1 MNDTCPPNPNLVN
14 YPTDCEV
21 LAAMREK
28 AASRGAGRVYDPRL
42 LAKAAQ
48 IRLLLLDVDG
58 VLTDGRLLYAA
69 DGSEGKFFH
78 TQDGFGLR
86 LLRELGIDTGVI
98 TARESAMVARRA
110 QELAM
115 RFVYQKARQKLDAY
129 RQILA
134 ESGLKPVQVAYMGD
148 DWLDLPL
155 LTQVGLAIAPANAA
169 PEVVEIVHYQTPRAG
184 GHGAV
189 RDACDL
195 LVSASGQLAALLQRY
210 KNAARL

>member
-1 MNDTCPPNPNLVN
+1 MNDTCPPNSEN
-14 YPTDCEV
+14 YPSDCEV
-21 LAAMREK
+21 LAAMRER
-28 AASRGAGRVYDPRL
+28 ASMRGAGHLYEPRL
-42 LAKAAQ
+42 LERAAR

-58 VLTDGRLLYAA
+58 VLTDGRLFYSA
-69 DGSEGKFFH
+69 DGAEGKCFH

-110 QELAM
+110 RELAM
-115 RFVYQKARQKLDAY
+115 RFVYQKAPKKLGAY

-134 ESGLKPVQVAYMGD
+134 ESGLKPYQVAYMGD

-169 PEVVEIVHYQTPRAG
+169 PEVAEAAHYLTPRPG

-195 LVSASGQLAALLQRY
+195 LVAASGQWAALVQRY
-210 KNAARL
+210 KNQEGA

>member
-1 MNDTCPPNPNLVN
+1 MNDTCPPNPEN

-28 AASRGAGRVYDPRL
+28 AVGRTAGRVYEPRL
-42 LAKAAQ
+42 LARAAQ

-58 VLTDGRLLYAA
+58 VLTDGRLFYGA
-69 DGSEGKFFH
+69 DGAEGKCFH

-98 TARESAMVARRA
+98 TARESAMVTRRA
-110 QELAM
+110 RELAM
-115 RFVYQKARQKLDAY
+115 RFIYQKAPKKLDAY

-134 ESGLKPVQVAYMGD
+134 ESSLKPFQVAYMGD

-155 LTQVGLAIAPANAA
+155 LAQVGLAIAPADAA
-169 PEVVEIVHYQTPRAG
+169 AEVAEVVHYQTPRPG

-195 LVSASGQLAALLQRY
+195 LVAASGQLAALVQRY
-210 KNAARL
+210 KNQEYE

>member
-1 MNDTCPPNPNLVN
+1 MNDTCPPNPES

-28 AASRGAGRVYDPRL
+28 ASRRGAERSYDQRL
-42 LAKAAQ
+42 LARAAQ

-58 VLTDGRLLYAA
+58 VLTDGRLLYTA
-69 DGSEGKFFH
+69 DGGEGKFFH

-86 LLRELGIDTGVI
+86 LLREIGIDTGLI
-98 TARESAMVARRA
+98 TARESPMVTRRA
-110 QELAM
+110 RELAM

-129 RQILA
+129 RQILV
-134 ESGLKPVQVAYMGD
+134 ESGLKPLQVAYMGD

-169 PEVVEIVHYQTPRAG
+169 PEVTEIVHYQTPRPG
-184 GHGAV
+184 GYGAV

-195 LVSASGQLAALLQRY
+195 LVAASGQHAALLQRY
-210 KNAARL
+210 TTQEAP

>member
-1 MNDTCPPNPNLVN
+1 MHDTCPPNPES

-21 LAAMREK
+21 LAAMRERANSR
-28 AASRGAGRVYDPRL
+28 AAGQSYEPRL
-42 LAKAAQ
+42 LARAAQ
-48 IRLLLLDVDG
+48 VRLLLLDVDG
-58 VLTDGRLLYAA
+58 VLTDGRLYYSA
-69 DGSEGKFFH
+69 DGSEGKCFH

-86 LLRELGIDTGVI
+86 LLREIGIDTGII
-98 TARESAMVARRA
+98 TARESTMVTRRA

-115 RFVYQKARQKLDAY
+115 RFVYQRASHKLDAY

-134 ESGLKPVQVAYMGD
+134 ESGLKPFQVAYMGD

-169 PEVVEIVHYQTPRAG
+169 PEVAEIVHYQTPRAG

-195 LVSASGQLAALLQRY
+195 LVAASGQLAALLQKY